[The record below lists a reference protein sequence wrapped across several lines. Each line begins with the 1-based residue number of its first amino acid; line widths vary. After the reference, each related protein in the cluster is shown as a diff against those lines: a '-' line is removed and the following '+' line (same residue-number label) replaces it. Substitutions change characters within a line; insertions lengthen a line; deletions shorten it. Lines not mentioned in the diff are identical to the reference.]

1 MKLVAKVV
9 GAKSPLLVRPN
20 LPAPP
25 VPTAPV
31 PKAAGADPVGVGMRG
46 RPEEG
51 IEIVGSPVPAT
62 ALRLPNVEVA
72 SVGIE
77 KGIEIEPE
85 GNLLRIPVP

>member
-9 GAKSPLLVRPN
+9 GAKSPLFVRPN
-20 LPAPP
+20 APAPP

-31 PKAAGADPVGVGMRG
+31 PKAAGADPVGVGMGG

-51 IEIVGSPVPAT
+51 IEIVGSPVPAA
-62 ALRLPNVEVA
+62 ALRLPNAEA
-72 SVGIE
+72 APVGME

-85 GNLLRIPVP
+85 GKPLGTPVP